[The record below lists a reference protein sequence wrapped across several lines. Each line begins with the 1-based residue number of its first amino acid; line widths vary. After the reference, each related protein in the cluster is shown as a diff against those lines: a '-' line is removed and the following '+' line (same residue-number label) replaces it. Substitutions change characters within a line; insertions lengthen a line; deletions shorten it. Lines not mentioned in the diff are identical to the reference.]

1 MSFDIKYDRDGNPI
15 KDKIIAQNLEVAAEV
30 PEQIRSGFA
39 KSAPDRD
46 ELPHIQ
52 QESSS
57 SEDYPIERAISNV
70 ESDSAVEVEEVA
82 TATET
87 PKERNMR
94 ILREAKESADRE
106 RQRAMQERDEAIK
119 RAEDLERRYK
129 KSSQVQVDDESDD
142 FNIGE
147 DDLAEGKHLK
157 KVYKEVKDL
166 KKQVEYYKQNAQTQT
181 IESRIRSEFP
191 DFANVVTPDNITLLK
206 HIKPRQAALL
216 DQSTDL
222 YETAATAYEMIKE
235 YVIPPEDKYVQQK
248 QVAQRNAAKPKPVA
262 SLSPQ
267 SGDSP
272 LSKANAFA
280 NGFTPELAAQLRKEM
295 EEIRKAN

>member
-15 KDKIIAQNLEVAAEV
+15 KDKVIAQNLEVAAEV
-30 PEQIRSGFA
+30 PEPVRTVS
-39 KSAPDRD
+39 SRTETTRD
-46 ELPHIQ
+46 IPSHFQ
-52 QESSS
+52 QESSPV
-57 SEDYPIERAISNV
+57 EDSQIEHAISNL
-70 ESDSAVEVEEVA
+70 ESDSATDVEVEAPAHEL
-82 TATET
+82 

-94 ILREAKESADRE
+94 ILREAKELAEKE
-106 RQRAMQERDEAIK
+106 RQRANQERDEAIR
-119 RAEDLERRYK
+119 RAEDLERRYSK
-129 KSSQVQVDDESDD
+129 KSESVNEDSDD

-157 KVYKEVKDL
+157 KVYNEVKAL
-166 KKQVEYYKQNAQTQT
+166 KKQVEYYKQNSQTQT

-191 DFANVVTPDNITLLK
+191 DFANVVTPDNITILK
-206 HIKPRQAALL
+206 SIKPRQAALL

-267 SGDSP
+267 QGDSP

-280 NGFTPELAAQLRKEM
+280 NGFTPEVAAQLRREM
-295 EEIRKAN
+295 EEIRRSH